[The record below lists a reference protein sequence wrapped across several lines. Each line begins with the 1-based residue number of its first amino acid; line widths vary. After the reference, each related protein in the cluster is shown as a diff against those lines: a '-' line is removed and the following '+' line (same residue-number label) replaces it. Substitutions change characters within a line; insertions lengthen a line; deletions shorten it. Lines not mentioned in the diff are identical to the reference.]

1 MPARGQCCWALF
13 VHPCAAKQ
21 VPDRSTIAAYVFAYV
36 ALGCGCTAQRCIVLW
51 MMQTCGQLSG
61 SRAGES
67 WHEPPNSA
75 TQTMQP

>member
-21 VPDRSTIAAYVFAYV
+21 VPDCAFAYV
-36 ALGCGCTAQRCIVLW
+36 ALGCGCTAQRCIGLW
-51 MMQTCGQLSG
+51 MMQACGQLSG
-61 SRAGES
+61 SRAVES

-75 TQTMQP
+75 TQTMQT